1 MRGCCEVCTCLNWS
15 WDVEGVC
22 VCEGRARVVRVV
34 VTTTPIIF
42 LSLSFFAFGPH
53 LFRAKMAN
61 EAISQYLE
69 ELNELR
75 ADGYVSER
83 EFKPEEELDTVRK
96 ALRAFAFRCVGNVCA
111 C

>member
-1 MRGCCEVCTCLNWS
+1 
-15 WDVEGVC
+15 
-22 VCEGRARVVRVV
+22 
-34 VTTTPIIF
+34 
-42 LSLSFFAFGPH
+42 
-53 LFRAKMAN
+53 MAN

-96 ALRAFAFRCVGNVCA
+96 ALRAFEGGRGFAFRCVVNVCA